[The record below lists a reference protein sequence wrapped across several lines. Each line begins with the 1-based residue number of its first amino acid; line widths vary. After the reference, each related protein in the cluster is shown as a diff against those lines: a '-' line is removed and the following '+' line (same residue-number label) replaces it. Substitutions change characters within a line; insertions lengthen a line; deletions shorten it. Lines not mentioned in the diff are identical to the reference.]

1 MSRRWWGRGE
11 MWGKA
16 WVPGAWKVNC
26 TVCPPLQ
33 ETTVSQSV
41 IINQREKQE
50 GTAET
55 EEAAKCTESAEE
67 MEKDRQKGR
76 GGGECNT
83 CLWLFYEMGLL
94 VMSTSWCLQPYFR
107 ILRCLSS
114 SVDKMLV
121 LLEVMPNTCL
131 CQQHIQTYSIYN
143 ECLFTWL
150 CFCIT
155 TGLSLYLYKFSR
167 PKLAPHY
174 AKTATCIHKA
184 YLKILCNPVYLFI
197 PCPIN

>member
-76 GGGECNT
+76 GGECNT

-143 ECLFTWL
+143 ECLLTWL

-184 YLKILCNPVYLFI
+184 YLKSLCNPVYLFI